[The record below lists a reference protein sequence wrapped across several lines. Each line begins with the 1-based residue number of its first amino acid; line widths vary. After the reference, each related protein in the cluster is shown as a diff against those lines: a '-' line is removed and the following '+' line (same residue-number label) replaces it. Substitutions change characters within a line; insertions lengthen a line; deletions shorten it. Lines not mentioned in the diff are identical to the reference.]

1 MKDTMP
7 SDDLEN
13 KSDEDLLKILDK
25 HYSYPDALRVKARTV
40 LRSREQADTQQKH
53 DETISA
59 SRSANNLSIWA
70 ISISAL
76 SLIVAVLALYKPN
89 RDLTNE
95 LEKLKTELHT
105 QHKVVSQP
113 TNTKIAK

>member
-1 MKDTMP
+1 MP

-25 HYSYPDALRVKARTV
+25 RYSYPDALRVKAHAV
-40 LRSREQADTQQKH
+40 LRAREQADAQQKH

-59 SRSANNLSIWA
+59 SRTANKLSTWA
-70 ISISAL
+70 ISISVL
-76 SLIVAVLALYKPN
+76 SLIVAVIALYKPN
-89 RDLTNE
+89 RDLMNE
-95 LEKLKTELHT
+95 LEKLETELRT

-113 TNTKIAK
+113 TNTKNTK